1 MKKSLCFLG
10 IGAAALLAGTLWF
23 AGNFTIVNGSVYPQ
37 DATVLDLSGGELKR
51 PEAIAKLT
59 HLEAADLRN
68 TGLTPEDYE
77 YLREEMPWCE
87 ILWLVPF
94 QGKYLDPGTTSL
106 TLSSITDDE
115 IPLLDYFPGL
125 NRLDMRDC
133 SDVEAILK
141 VKERYPHCDIQW
153 MVPFQ
158 GSRLD
163 CATEVL
169 TISTLTEEDLTA
181 IGYFSN
187 LKAVNATDCSDL
199 GLVQQL
205 AELYPDCRIHWQV
218 PLGSQKYPGDTAALT
233 IADADTQ
240 ELMTK
245 LQYLPQLKSLTF
257 EGEIPD
263 NDAIYQLKQAYPQV
277 EFIWDFT
284 LCGVTVNS
292 NAAEID
298 LSNIEMESVEEVE
311 NSLKYFNRLEKV
323 IMCKCGISNEDMDAL
338 WKRNPEVRFV
348 WSVVVGQSRVRTDTT
363 DFMPWKL
370 GYTRNGKGPMG
381 DGDAKNLKYLVDV
394 VVMDLGHNSIHD
406 LSFLYYMPN
415 MEYFM
420 MCECY
425 ATDITPIG
433 SLKKLK
439 YLEIFE
445 NRVMDLSPLAE
456 CTALED
462 VNLCYNPFQDITP
475 LLGLNLKNIWISGW
489 MLPKDQLELLHEA
502 FPNATIVDDSPR
514 STAAGWRDLPNY
526 FAQRDLLGLWYM
538 TTP

>member
-1 MKKSLCFLG
+1 MKKTLSFLG
-10 IGAAALLAGTLWF
+10 ICVVLLLACTFWF
-23 AGNFTIVNGSVYPQ
+23 SSNFALVNGTPYS
-37 DATVLDLSGGELKR
+37 LDTTDLNLSGDQLKR
-51 PEAIAKLT
+51 PETIARLSQ
-59 HLEAADLRN
+59 LETADLRN

-77 YLREEMPWCE
+77 MLRNTLPDCE

-94 QGKYLDPGTTSL
+94 QGAYLDPNSTSL
-106 TLSSITDDE
+106 TISSITE
-115 IPLLDYFPGL
+115 EEMALLKYFPGL
-125 NRLDMRDC
+125 ECIDMRAC
-133 SDVEAILK
+133 TDVDAILK
-141 VKERYPHCDIQW
+141 LRKMLPDCDIQW

-158 GSRLD
+158 GDHLD
-163 CATEVL
+163 YATEVL
-169 TISTLTEEDLTA
+169 TLSTLTEEDITA
-181 IGYFSN
+181 IGYFPN
-187 LKAVNATDCSDL
+187 LKAINATDCTDL
-199 GLVQQL
+199 GMVTKL
-205 AELYPDCRIHWQV
+205 AQTYPDCRVQWQV
-218 PLGSQKYPGDTAALT
+218 PLGDQMYPSDIVDLTLSDANTVELTAQLAYLT
-233 IADADTQ
+233 RL
-240 ELMTK
+240 E
-245 LQYLPQLKSLTF
+245 SVTF
-257 EGEIPD
+257 TGIIPE
-263 NDAIYQLKQAYPQV
+263 NDAIYELKQIYPNV
-277 EFIWDFT
+277 DFIWDFI

-292 NAAEID
+292 NDVEID
-298 LSNIEMESVEEVE
+298 LSDIQMESVDEVE
-311 NSLKYFNRLEKV
+311 QSLKYFNRLEKV
-323 IMCKCGISNEDMDAL
+323 VMCKCGISNEDMDAL

-348 WSVVVGQSRVRTDTT
+348 WSVLFGSARVRTDTI

-370 GYTRNGKGPMG
+370 GYTRNGKGPMN
-381 DGDAKNLKYLVDV
+381 DHDARNLKYLVDV

-406 LSFLYYMPN
+406 LSFLYNMPN

-425 ATDITPIG
+425 ATDITPLA

-439 YLEIFE
+439 YFEMFE

-502 FPNATIVDDSPR
+502 FPNATIVDNSPR
-514 STAAGWRDLPNY
+514 STGAGWRDLPNY

>member
-1 MKKSLCFLG
+1 MKKILIGSG
-10 IGAAALLAGTLWF
+10 IAAALLLAGTIWF
-23 AGNFTIVNGSVYPQ
+23 SGNYAIVNGRAYPLE
-37 DATVLDLSGGELKR
+37 ATTLNLADSDLQR
-51 PEAIAKLT
+51 PETIARLS
-59 HLEAADLRN
+59 HLELADLRN
-68 TGLTPEDYE
+68 TGLTPENYE
-77 YLREEMPWCE
+77 MLREALPGCE

-94 QGKYLDPGTTSL
+94 QGEYLDPDTTRL
-106 TLSSITDDE
+106 TLTSITE
-115 IPLLDYFPGL
+115 EEMYLLRYFPSL
-125 NRLDMRDC
+125 EAIDMTAC
-133 SDVEAILK
+133 TDVDAILK
-141 VKERYPHCDIQW
+141 LREMYPEVDIQW

-163 CATEVL
+163 CTTEVL
-169 TISTLTEEDLTA
+169 TVDTLAEEDFAA
-181 IGYFSN
+181 IGYFTH
-187 LKAVNATDCSDL
+187 LKAVNASGCTDLDA
-199 GLVQQL
+199 VMRL
-205 AELYPDCRIHWQV
+205 AEQYPDCRIQWQV
-218 PLGSQKYPGDTAALT
+218 PIGEENYPQDTTALELS
-233 IADADTQ
+233 DPDME
-240 ELMTK
+240 ELMTQ
-245 LQYLPQLKSLTF
+245 LAYLPQLKAVTLTGSLP
-257 EGEIPD
+257 G
-263 NDAIYQLKQAYPQV
+263 NDAIYELKQAYPHV
-277 EFIWDFT
+277 EFLWDFT

-292 NAAEID
+292 GATEID
-298 LSNIEMESVEEVE
+298 LSNIQMESVEEVE
-311 NSLKYFNRLEKV
+311 NSLKYFNRLERV

-348 WSVVVGQSRVRTDTT
+348 WSVLVGSSWVRTDTT

-381 DGDAKNLKYLVDV
+381 DKDAKNLKYLVDV

-425 ATDITPIG
+425 ASDITPIG

-439 YLEIFE
+439 YLELFE
-445 NRVMDLSPLAE
+445 NSVTDLSPLAE

-462 VNLCYNPFQDITP
+462 VNLCYNPFKDITP

-514 STAAGWRDLPNY
+514 STAKGWRDLPNY